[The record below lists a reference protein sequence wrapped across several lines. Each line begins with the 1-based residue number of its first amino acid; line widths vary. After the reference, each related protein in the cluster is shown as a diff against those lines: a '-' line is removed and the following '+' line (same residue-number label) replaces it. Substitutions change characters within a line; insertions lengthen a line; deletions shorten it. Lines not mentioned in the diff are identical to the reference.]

1 MARAK
6 KSRSEESEPK
16 NSRVPGSVKLFT
28 AFLVILAV
36 GGSIGINYLKTPR
49 GAVFLADRGAV
60 MAYGR
65 AQRDAGRILRHTLET
80 EDLRRNIRVTRDAVN
95 PEAKQSVT
103 WDIPCDEK
111 TDLLKVNVAL
121 TEAIQSAGLVVRR
134 SEEFDKGRRIE
145 FEVGTNTL
153 ETHKLTLH
161 LATAGVIA
169 REILP
174 GEKRPKVAIVI
185 DDFGYERGGIAREVI
200 ELDIPLTITILPTLR
215 YSQDILALAK
225 RRNRCVLLHLPMES
239 DKPEKLDVEF
249 VTVGMSDQ
257 EIASLVRADLESLPG
272 VDGVSNHQGSL
283 ATADTRVMKAVMNE
297 LTGRNLLFLDSLTSP
312 KSVAYNAAVE
322 TGLRAAQNSLF
333 LDDATERR
341 DDVAARLHELVEHA
355 KAHGS
360 AIGIGHP
367 HPWTLEAIRDNLDYL
382 KDAGVDLVTVC
393 DLARASAPDST
404 GERAAGAAHP

>member
-1 MARAK
+1 
-6 KSRSEESEPK
+6 
-16 NSRVPGSVKLFT
+16 
-28 AFLVILAV
+28 
-36 GGSIGINYLKTPR
+36 
-49 GAVFLADRGAV
+49 
-60 MAYGR
+60 
-65 AQRDAGRILRHTLET
+65 
-80 EDLRRNIRVTRDAVN
+80 
-95 PEAKQSVT
+95 
-103 WDIPCDEK
+103 
-111 TDLLKVNVAL
+111 
-121 TEAIQSAGLVVRR
+121 
-134 SEEFDKGRRIE
+134 
-145 FEVGTNTL
+145 
-153 ETHKLTLH
+153 
-161 LATAGVIA
+161 
-169 REILP
+169 
-174 GEKRPKVAIVI
+174 
-185 DDFGYERGGIAREVI
+185 
-200 ELDIPLTITILPTLR
+200 
-215 YSQDILALAK
+215 
-225 RRNRCVLLHLPMES
+225 
-239 DKPEKLDVEF
+239 
-249 VTVGMSDQ
+249 MSDQ

-283 ATADTRVMKAVMNE
+283 ATADARVMKAVMNE

-382 KDAGVDLVTVC
+382 KDAGVELVTVC